1 MRSLRTLSSLQIT
14 PGMRVLLR
22 VDWNVP
28 LEGGMKPEASLKIER
43 SMETIQWLQSKKA
56 VVIVLTHLGRP
67 LGADPAFSTSILVPL
82 LKKKYQL
89 ALTHHT
95 ERVSQAGERAA
106 LLRSLESSAAGSV
119 HLLENVRFEAGEEKN
134 AAPLAK
140 AYASLAS
147 AFVNDAFASC
157 HRAHASVVGI
167 AKYLP
172 VCAGR
177 SLVAEDKAL
186 DKVLSDKARPRVA
199 IVGGFKLSTKLPLLK
214 ALLEKFD
221 FVLVGGAMA
230 TTLKAST
237 GQEVGASFVE
247 PECFREAKRLV
258 GTEKLLLPEDVVVA
272 MGADF
277 KKTRAIRWDE
287 IGEKERVFDIG
298 PKTLKTWAKI
308 VKTAK
313 VIVWNGPVGMYEV
326 AAFGTGSRFIA
337 RAVAA
342 RSKGVAYG
350 VAGGGETI
358 AVILATKTLDWFD
371 HVSTGG
377 GAMLDYLS
385 SEGALP
391 GLVPLIDSVRT
402 KGKRSK

>member
-1 MRSLRTLSSLQIT
+1 MRSLRPLSSLQIT

-43 SMETIQWLQSKKA
+43 SLETIEWLQSKKA

-67 LGADPAFSTSILVPL
+67 KGMDSAFSTAILAPL
-82 LKKKYQL
+82 LKKNYQL
-89 ALTHHT
+89 SLTHHA
-95 ERVSQAGERAA
+95 EQVSQARERSA
-106 LLRSLESSAAGSV
+106 LLRSLEEATPGSV

-134 AAPLAK
+134 AAALGK
-140 AYASLAS
+140 AYASLGG
-147 AFVNDAFASC
+147 AFVNEAFASC

-172 VCAGR
+172 TAAGK

-186 DKVLSDKARPRVA
+186 NKVLSDKTSPRVA
-199 IVGGFKLSTKLPLLK
+199 IVGGLKLSTKLPLLQ
-214 ALLEKFD
+214 ALLKKFD
-221 FVLVGGAMA
+221 YVLVGGAMA
-230 TTLKAST
+230 TTIKAAQ
-237 GQEVGASFVE
+237 GQAVGASFVE
-247 PECFREAKRLV
+247 PDCFREAKRLV
-258 GTEKLLLPEDVVVA
+258 GSEKLLLPEDVVVA
-272 MGADF
+272 KGVDS
-277 KKTRAIRWDE
+277 KQIRATSWE
-287 IGEKERVFDIG
+287 EVGETEKIFDVG
-298 PKTLKTWAKI
+298 PKTLKTWAKFI
-308 VKTAK
+308 KQAK
-313 VIVWNGPVGMYEV
+313 VVVWNGPVGMYEI
-326 AAFGTGSRFIA
+326 AAFGVGSRFVA

-342 RSKGVAYG
+342 RSKGSAYG

-358 AVILATKTLDWFD
+358 AVILSTKTLDWFD

-391 GLVPLIDSVRT
+391 GLVPLIDSTRT